1 MEPRRPAA
9 FENGEVTHMQAG
21 IGTEHDLLLQ
31 QKKKNVNKKRLDT
44 WLLLLPTLGIFI
56 FFFLL
61 PLFFLFM
68 TSFKNFDASTGVGN
82 EWTLQNYIKFMS
94 DPFYLGVVWRTV
106 KIALLTTLITIAI
119 SYPVA
124 FQISRSKGRAR
135 NYLTLL
141 VLSPLLISMV
151 IRCYGWVILLSNNGV
166 VNNTLLKLGWID
178 QPLTLLYTELSVVI
192 GMVHVLFP
200 YMVLS
205 IMGSLEKIDP
215 SVIRASQNLGA
226 SSFRTFFSIL
236 LPLTL
241 PGVFAGSV
249 MVFSLSVSSFVTPA
263 ILGGPQVK
271 VMSYLTYE
279 QVAVM
284 LNWPYGGAIGFLLI
298 LIATITI
305 IAYSKILARSE
316 KGVAIQ

>member
-1 MEPRRPAA
+1 
-9 FENGEVTHMQAG
+9 MQAE
-21 IGTEHDLLLQ
+21 TAYQEQELLFRE
-31 QKKKNVNKKRLDT
+31 KKKHLTKKKLDYL
-44 WLLLLPTLGIFI
+44 LLLLPTLGIFI

-61 PLFFLFM
+61 PLFFLFI
-68 TSFKNFDASTGVGN
+68 TSFKTFDAASGIGN
-82 EWTLQNYIKFMS
+82 DWTLQNYIKFIT
-94 DPFYLGVVWRTV
+94 DKFYLGVVWRTV
-106 KIALLTTLITIAI
+106 KIALITTLAAI
-119 SYPVA
+119 VISFPVA
-124 FQISRSKGRAR
+124 YQITKAKGRMK

-166 VNNTLLKLGWID
+166 VNHTLMKIGLID
-178 QPLTLLYTELSVVI
+178 KPLTLLYTEFSVVI

-205 IMGSLEKIDP
+205 IMGSLERIDP

-226 SSFRTFFSIL
+226 SSIRTFFSVI

-241 PGVFAGSV
+241 PGIFAGSV
-249 MVFSLSVSSFVTPA
+249 MVFSLGVSSFVTPA

-271 VMSYLTYE
+271 VMSFLTYE
-279 QVAVM
+279 QVGIM
-284 LNWPYGGAIGFLLI
+284 LNWPYGSAIGFLLI
-298 LIATITI
+298 FIATITI
-305 IAYSKILARSE
+305 IIYSKLLTSSK

>member
-1 MEPRRPAA
+1 M
-9 FENGEVTHMQAG
+9 
-21 IGTEHDLLLQ
+21 
-31 QKKKNVNKKRLDT
+31 
-44 WLLLLPTLGIFI
+44 LLLLPTLGIFI

-61 PLFFLFM
+61 PLFFLFI
-68 TSFKNFDASTGVGN
+68 TSFKTFDASSGIGN
-82 EWTLQNYIKFMS
+82 DWTLQNYIKFIT
-94 DPFYLGVVWRTV
+94 DKFYLGVVWRTV
-106 KIALLTTLITIAI
+106 KIALITTLAAI
-119 SYPVA
+119 VISFPVA
-124 FQISRSKGRAR
+124 YQITKAKGRIK

-166 VNNTLLKLGWID
+166 VNNTLMNFGLID
-178 QPLTLLYTELSVVI
+178 KPLTLLYTEFSVVI

-205 IMGSLEKIDP
+205 IMGSLERIDP

-226 SSFRTFFSIL
+226 SSIRTFFSVI

-241 PGVFAGSV
+241 PGIFAGSV
-249 MVFSLSVSSFVTPA
+249 MVFSLGVSSFVTPA

-271 VMSYLTYE
+271 VMSFLTYE
-279 QVAVM
+279 QVGIM
-284 LNWPYGGAIGFLLI
+284 LNWPYGSAIGFLLI
-298 LIATITI
+298 FIATITI
-305 IAYSKILARSE
+305 IIYSKLLTSSK

>member
-1 MEPRRPAA
+1 
-9 FENGEVTHMQAG
+9 MQAE
-21 IGTEHDLLLQ
+21 TAYQEQELLFREKKRNLT
-31 QKKKNVNKKRLDT
+31 KKKLDYL
-44 WLLLLPTLGIFI
+44 LLLLPTLGIFI

-61 PLFFLFM
+61 PLFFLFI
-68 TSFKNFDASTGVGN
+68 TSFKTFDAASGIGHD
-82 EWTLQNYIKFMS
+82 WTLQNYLKFIT
-94 DPFYLGVVWRTV
+94 DKFYLGVVWRTV
-106 KIALLTTLITIAI
+106 KIALITTLAAI
-119 SYPVA
+119 VISFPVA
-124 FQISRSKGRAR
+124 YQITKAKGRIK

-166 VNNTLLKLGWID
+166 VNHTLMNLGLID
-178 QPLTLLYTELSVVI
+178 KPLTLLYTEFSVVI

-205 IMGSLEKIDP
+205 IMGSLERIDP

-226 SSFRTFFSIL
+226 SSIRTFFSII

-241 PGVFAGSV
+241 PGIFAGSV
-249 MVFSLSVSSFVTPA
+249 MVFSLGVSSFVTPA

-284 LNWPYGGAIGFLLI
+284 LNWPYGSAIGFLLI
-298 LIATITI
+298 FIATITI
-305 IAYSKILARSE
+305 IIYSKLLTSSK

>member
-1 MEPRRPAA
+1 
-9 FENGEVTHMQAG
+9 MQAE
-21 IGTEHDLLLQ
+21 TAYQEQELLFRE
-31 QKKKNVNKKRLDT
+31 KKKHLTKKKLDYL
-44 WLLLLPTLGIFI
+44 LLLLPTLGIFI

-61 PLFFLFM
+61 PLFFLFI
-68 TSFKNFDASTGVGN
+68 TSFKTFDAASGIGN
-82 EWTLQNYIKFMS
+82 DWTLQNYIKFIT
-94 DPFYLGVVWRTV
+94 DKFYLGVVWRTV
-106 KIALLTTLITIAI
+106 KIALITTLAAI
-119 SYPVA
+119 VISFPVA
-124 FQISRSKGRAR
+124 YQITKAKGRIK

-166 VNNTLLKLGWID
+166 VNHTLMNFGLID
-178 QPLTLLYTELSVVI
+178 KPLTLLYTEFSVVI

-205 IMGSLEKIDP
+205 IMGSLDRIDP

-226 SSFRTFFSIL
+226 SSIRTFFSVI

-241 PGVFAGSV
+241 PGIFAGSV
-249 MVFSLSVSSFVTPA
+249 MVFSLGVSSFVTPA

-271 VMSYLTYE
+271 VMSFLTYE
-279 QVAVM
+279 QVGIM
-284 LNWPYGGAIGFLLI
+284 LNWPYGSAIGFLLI
-298 LIATITI
+298 FIATITI
-305 IAYSKILARSE
+305 IIYSKLLTSSK

>member
-1 MEPRRPAA
+1 
-9 FENGEVTHMQAG
+9 MQAE
-21 IGTEHDLLLQ
+21 TAYQEKELQ
-31 QKKKNVNKKRLDT
+31 IREKKKNLTKKKLDYL
-44 WLLLLPTLGIFI
+44 LLLLPTLGIFI

-61 PLFFLFM
+61 PLFFLFI
-68 TSFKNFDASTGVGN
+68 TSFKTFDAASGIGHD
-82 EWTLQNYIKFMS
+82 WTLQNYLKFIS
-94 DPFYLGVVWRTV
+94 DKFYLGVVWRTV
-106 KIALLTTLITIAI
+106 KIALITTLTAI
-119 SYPVA
+119 VISFPVA
-124 FQISRSKGRAR
+124 YQITKAKGKIK

-166 VNNTLLKLGWID
+166 VNNTLMNLGLID
-178 QPLTLLYTELSVVI
+178 KPLTLLYTEFSVVI

-205 IMGSLEKIDP
+205 IMGSLERIDP

-226 SSFRTFFSIL
+226 SSIRTFFSII

-241 PGVFAGSV
+241 PGIFAGSV
-249 MVFSLSVSSFVTPA
+249 MVFSLGVSSFVTPA

-271 VMSYLTYE
+271 VMSFLTYE

-284 LNWPYGGAIGFLLI
+284 LNWPYGSAIGFLLI
-298 LIATITI
+298 FIATITI
-305 IAYSKILARSE
+305 IIYSKLLTSSK

>member
-1 MEPRRPAA
+1 
-9 FENGEVTHMQAG
+9 MQAG

-31 QKKKNVNKKRLDT
+31 QKKKNMNKKRLDT

-106 KIALLTTLITIAI
+106 KIALLTTLITIII

-166 VNNTLLKLGWID
+166 VNTTLLKMGWID

>member
-1 MEPRRPAA
+1 
-9 FENGEVTHMQAG
+9 MQAG

-61 PLFFLFM
+61 PLFFLFI

-106 KIALLTTLITIAI
+106 KIALLTTLITIII

-124 FQISRSKGRAR
+124 FQIARSKGRAR

-151 IRCYGWVILLSNNGV
+151 IRCYGWVILLSSNGV

>member
-1 MEPRRPAA
+1 
-9 FENGEVTHMQAG
+9 MQAG
-21 IGTEHDLLLQ
+21 IETEHDLLLQ

-56 FFFLL
+56 FFFFL
-61 PLFFLFM
+61 PLFFLFI
-68 TSFKNFDASTGVGN
+68 TSFKSFDASTGVGN

-106 KIALLTTLITIAI
+106 KIALLTTLITIVI

>member
-1 MEPRRPAA
+1 
-9 FENGEVTHMQAG
+9 MQAE
-21 IGTEHDLLLQ
+21 TTYQEQELLIK
-31 QKKKNVNKKRLDT
+31 QKKKNLTKKKLDYM
-44 WLLLLPTLGIFI
+44 LLLLPTLGIFI

-61 PLFFLFM
+61 PLFFLFI
-68 TSFKNFDASTGVGN
+68 TSFKTFDATSGIGDD
-82 EWTLQNYIKFMS
+82 WTLQNYIKFLS
-94 DPFYLGVVWRTV
+94 DKSYLGVIWRTI
-106 KIALLTTLITIAI
+106 KIALLTTLVAI
-119 SYPVA
+119 VISFPVA
-124 FQISRSKGRAR
+124 YQISRANGRIK
-135 NYLTLL
+135 NYLTML

-151 IRCYGWVILLSNNGV
+151 IRCYGWVILLNNNGV
-166 VNNTLLKLGWID
+166 INNALLNFGLID
-178 QPLTLLYTELSVVI
+178 KPLTLLYTEFSVVI

-205 IMGSLEKIDP
+205 IMGSLERIDT

-226 SSFRTFFSIL
+226 SPFRTFFSIV

-241 PGVFAGSV
+241 PGIFAGSV
-249 MVFSLSVSSFVTPA
+249 MVFSLGVSSFVTPS

-284 LNWPYGGAIGFLLI
+284 LNWPYGSAIGFLLI

-305 IAYSKILARSE
+305 LIYSKLLTTSK

>member
-1 MEPRRPAA
+1 
-9 FENGEVTHMQAG
+9 MQAE
-21 IGTEHDLLLQ
+21 TAYQEQELLFRE
-31 QKKKNVNKKRLDT
+31 KKKHLTKKKLDYL
-44 WLLLLPTLGIFI
+44 LLLLPTLGIFI

-61 PLFFLFM
+61 PLFFLFI
-68 TSFKNFDASTGVGN
+68 TSFKTFDAASGIGN
-82 EWTLQNYIKFMS
+82 DWTLQNYIKFIT
-94 DPFYLGVVWRTV
+94 DKFYLGVIWRTV
-106 KIALLTTLITIAI
+106 KIALITTLAAI
-119 SYPVA
+119 VISFPVA
-124 FQISRSKGRAR
+124 YQITKAKGRIK

-166 VNNTLLKLGWID
+166 INHTLMNFGLID
-178 QPLTLLYTELSVVI
+178 KPLTLLYTEFSVVI

-205 IMGSLEKIDP
+205 IMGSLDRIDP

-226 SSFRTFFSIL
+226 SSIRTFFSVI

-241 PGVFAGSV
+241 PGIFAGSV
-249 MVFSLSVSSFVTPA
+249 MVFSLGVSSFVTPA

-271 VMSYLTYE
+271 VMSFLTYE
-279 QVAVM
+279 QVGIM
-284 LNWPYGGAIGFLLI
+284 LNWPYGSAIGFLLI
-298 LIATITI
+298 FIATITI
-305 IAYSKILARSE
+305 IIYSKLLTSSK

>member
-1 MEPRRPAA
+1 
-9 FENGEVTHMQAG
+9 MQAE
-21 IGTEHDLLLQ
+21 TAYQEKELLIREKKRNLT
-31 QKKKNVNKKRLDT
+31 KKKLDYL
-44 WLLLLPTLGIFI
+44 LLLLPTLGIFI

-61 PLFFLFM
+61 PLFFLFI
-68 TSFKNFDASTGVGN
+68 TSFKTFDPASGIGHD
-82 EWTLQNYIKFMS
+82 WTIQNYLKFIS
-94 DPFYLGVVWRTV
+94 DKFYLGVVWRTV
-106 KIALLTTLITIAI
+106 KIALITTLAAI
-119 SYPVA
+119 IISFPVA
-124 FQISRSKGRAR
+124 YQITKAKGRIK

-166 VNNTLLKLGWID
+166 VNNTLIKFGLID
-178 QPLTLLYTELSVVI
+178 KPLTLLYTEFSVVI

-205 IMGSLEKIDP
+205 IMGSLERIDP

-226 SSFRTFFSIL
+226 SSIRTFFSII

-241 PGVFAGSV
+241 PGIFAGSV
-249 MVFSLSVSSFVTPA
+249 MVFSLGVSSFVTPA

-271 VMSYLTYE
+271 VMSFLTYE
-279 QVAVM
+279 QVAVL
-284 LNWPYGGAIGFLLI
+284 LNWPYGSAIGFLLI
-298 LIATITI
+298 FIATITI
-305 IAYSKILARSE
+305 IIYSKLLTSSK

>member
-1 MEPRRPAA
+1 
-9 FENGEVTHMQAG
+9 MQAE
-21 IGTEHDLLLQ
+21 TAYQEQELLFRE
-31 QKKKNVNKKRLDT
+31 KKKHLTKKKLDYL
-44 WLLLLPTLGIFI
+44 LLLLPTLGIFI

-61 PLFFLFM
+61 PLFFLFI
-68 TSFKNFDASTGVGN
+68 TSFKTFDAASGIGSN
-82 EWTLQNYIKFMS
+82 WTLQNYIKFIT
-94 DPFYLGVVWRTV
+94 DKFYLGVVWRTV
-106 KIALLTTLITIAI
+106 KIALITTLAAI
-119 SYPVA
+119 VISFPVA
-124 FQISRSKGRAR
+124 YQITKAKGRIK

-166 VNNTLLKLGWID
+166 VNHTLMNFGLID
-178 QPLTLLYTELSVVI
+178 KPLTLLYTEFSVVI

-205 IMGSLEKIDP
+205 IMGSLERIDP

-226 SSFRTFFSIL
+226 SSIRTFFSVI

-241 PGVFAGSV
+241 PGIFAGSV
-249 MVFSLSVSSFVTPA
+249 MVFSLGVSSFVTPA

-271 VMSYLTYE
+271 VMSFLTYE
-279 QVAVM
+279 QVGIM
-284 LNWPYGGAIGFLLI
+284 LNWPYGSAIGFLLI
-298 LIATITI
+298 FIATITI
-305 IAYSKILARSE
+305 IIYSKLLTSSK

>member
-1 MEPRRPAA
+1 
-9 FENGEVTHMQAG
+9 MQAE
-21 IGTEHDLLLQ
+21 IKTYQNQEIQ
-31 QKKKNVNKKRLDT
+31 KQKKRKLDKKQLES
-44 WLLLLPTLGIFI
+44 WLLLFPTLMIFI
-56 FFFLL
+56 FFFLF
-61 PLFFLFM
+61 PLLSLFI
-68 TSFKNFDASTGVGN
+68 TSFKTFDPNSGIGDK
-82 EWTLQNYIKFMS
+82 WTLENYVKFLS
-94 DPFYLGVVWRTV
+94 DPFYLGVIWRTI
-106 KIALLTTLITIAI
+106 KIGLLTTLLTVII

-124 FQISRSKGRAR
+124 FHISRASGKVK
-135 NYLTLL
+135 NYLTLI

-166 VNNTLLKLGWID
+166 VNRTLINLGWID
-178 QPLTLLYTELSVVI
+178 KPLTLLYTELSVVI

-205 IMGSLEKIDP
+205 IMGSLERIDP
-215 SVIRASQNLGA
+215 SIIRASQSLGA
-226 SSFRTFFSIL
+226 GLIRTFFSII

-279 QVAVM
+279 QVAVI
-284 LNWPYGGAIGFLLI
+284 LNWPYGSAIGFVLI
-298 LIATITI
+298 FMATVTI
-305 IAYSKILARSE
+305 IVYSRILARSE

>member
-1 MEPRRPAA
+1 
-9 FENGEVTHMQAG
+9 MQAE
-21 IGTEHDLLLQ
+21 TTYQEQELLIK
-31 QKKKNVNKKRLDT
+31 QKKKNLTKKKLDYM
-44 WLLLLPTLGIFI
+44 LLLLPTLGIFL

-61 PLFFLFM
+61 PLFFLFI
-68 TSFKNFDASTGVGN
+68 TSFKTFDASSGIGN
-82 EWTLQNYIKFMS
+82 DWTLQNYIKFLS
-94 DPFYLGVVWRTV
+94 EKSYLVVIWRTI
-106 KIALLTTLITIAI
+106 KIALLTTLVAI
-119 SYPVA
+119 VISFPVA
-124 FQISRSKGRAR
+124 YQISKAKGRIK

-151 IRCYGWVILLSNNGV
+151 IRCYGWVILLNNNGV
-166 VNNTLLKLGWID
+166 INNTLQHFGLID
-178 QPLTLLYTELSVVI
+178 RPLTLLYTEFSVII

-205 IMGSLEKIDP
+205 IMGSLERIDP

-226 SSFRTFFSIL
+226 SPLRTFFSIV

-241 PGVFAGSV
+241 PGIFAGSV
-249 MVFSLSVSSFVTPA
+249 MVFSLGVSSFVTPS

-284 LNWPYGGAIGFLLI
+284 LNWPYGSAIGFLLI

-305 IAYSKILARSE
+305 IIYSKLLMNSK

>member
-1 MEPRRPAA
+1 
-9 FENGEVTHMQAG
+9 MQAE
-21 IGTEHDLLLQ
+21 TAYQEQELLFRE
-31 QKKKNVNKKRLDT
+31 KKKNLTKKKLDYM
-44 WLLLLPTLGIFI
+44 LLLLPTLGIFI

-61 PLFFLFM
+61 PLFFLFI
-68 TSFKNFDASTGVGN
+68 TSFKTFDAASGIGN
-82 EWTLQNYIKFMS
+82 DWTLQNYIKFIT
-94 DPFYLGVVWRTV
+94 DKFYLGVVWRTV
-106 KIALLTTLITIAI
+106 KIALITTLAAI
-119 SYPVA
+119 VISFPVA
-124 FQISRSKGRAR
+124 YQITKAKGRIK

-166 VNNTLLKLGWID
+166 VNNTLMNFGLID
-178 QPLTLLYTELSVVI
+178 KPLTLLYTEFSVVI

-205 IMGSLEKIDP
+205 IMGSLERIDP

-226 SSFRTFFSIL
+226 SSIRTFFSVI

-241 PGVFAGSV
+241 PGIFAGSV
-249 MVFSLSVSSFVTPA
+249 MVFSLGVSSFVTPA

-271 VMSYLTYE
+271 VMSFLTYE
-279 QVAVM
+279 QVGIM
-284 LNWPYGGAIGFLLI
+284 LNWPYGSAIGFLLI
-298 LIATITI
+298 FIATITI
-305 IAYSKILARSE
+305 IIYSKLLTSSK

>member
-1 MEPRRPAA
+1 
-9 FENGEVTHMQAG
+9 
-21 IGTEHDLLLQ
+21 
-31 QKKKNVNKKRLDT
+31 
-44 WLLLLPTLGIFI
+44 
-56 FFFLL
+56 
-61 PLFFLFM
+61 
-68 TSFKNFDASTGVGN
+68 
-82 EWTLQNYIKFMS
+82 
-94 DPFYLGVVWRTV
+94 FYLGVIWRTI
-106 KIALLTTLITIAI
+106 KIGLLTTLLTVII

-124 FQISRSKGRAR
+124 FHISRASGKVK
-135 NYLTLL
+135 NYLTLI

-166 VNNTLLKLGWID
+166 VNRTLINLGWID
-178 QPLTLLYTELSVVI
+178 KPLTLLYTELSVVI

-205 IMGSLEKIDP
+205 IMGSLERIDP
-215 SVIRASQNLGA
+215 SIIRASQSLGA
-226 SSFRTFFSIL
+226 GLIRTFFSII

-279 QVAVM
+279 QVAVI
-284 LNWPYGGAIGFLLI
+284 LNWPYGSAIGFVLI
-298 LIATITI
+298 FMATVTI
-305 IAYSKILARSE
+305 IVYSRILARSE

>member
-1 MEPRRPAA
+1 
-9 FENGEVTHMQAG
+9 MQAE
-21 IGTEHDLLLQ
+21 TTFHEQKLLMK
-31 QKKKNVNKKRLDT
+31 QKKKNLSKKRLDY
-44 WLLLLPTLGIFI
+44 WLLLLPTIGTFI

-61 PLFFLFM
+61 PLFFLFI
-68 TSFKNFDASTGVGN
+68 TSFKTFDAASGIGN
-82 EWTLQNYIKFMS
+82 DWTLQNYIKFLS
-94 DPFYLGVVWRTV
+94 DTFYLGVVWRTV
-106 KIALLTTLITIAI
+106 KIALLTTLIAIVI

-124 FQISRSKGRAR
+124 YQITKAKGKNK

-151 IRCYGWVILLSNNGV
+151 IRCYGWVILLNNNGV
-166 VNNTLLKLGWID
+166 INNTLLELGWID
-178 QPLTLLYTELSVVI
+178 KPLTLLYTETSVVI

-205 IMGSLEKIDP
+205 IMGSLERIDP

-226 SSFRTFFSIL
+226 SPFRTFFSIV

-241 PGVFAGSV
+241 PGIFAGSV
-249 MVFSLSVSSFVTPA
+249 MVFSLGVSSFVTPA

-271 VMSYLTYE
+271 LMSFLTYE

-284 LNWPYGGAIGFLLI
+284 LNWPYGSAIGFI
-298 LIATITI
+298 LIFIATFSI
-305 IAYSKILARSE
+305 IIYSKLLTATK

>member
-1 MEPRRPAA
+1 
-9 FENGEVTHMQAG
+9 MQAE
-21 IGTEHDLLLQ
+21 TSYQEQELLFRE
-31 QKKKNVNKKRLDT
+31 KKKNLTKKKLDYL
-44 WLLLLPTLGIFI
+44 LLLLPTLGIFI

-61 PLFFLFM
+61 PLFFLFI
-68 TSFKNFDASTGVGN
+68 TSFKTFDAASGIGN
-82 EWTLQNYIKFMS
+82 DWTLQNYIKFIT
-94 DPFYLGVVWRTV
+94 DKFYLGVVWRTV
-106 KIALLTTLITIAI
+106 KIALITTLAAIVISFPVAYQITIA
-119 SYPVA
+119 
-124 FQISRSKGRAR
+124 KGRIK

-166 VNNTLLKLGWID
+166 VNNTLMNFGLID
-178 QPLTLLYTELSVVI
+178 KPLTLLYTEFSVVI

-205 IMGSLEKIDP
+205 IMGSLERIDP

-226 SSFRTFFSIL
+226 SSIRTFFSVI

-241 PGVFAGSV
+241 PGIFAGSV
-249 MVFSLSVSSFVTPA
+249 MVFSLGVSSFVTPA

-271 VMSYLTYE
+271 VMSFLTYE
-279 QVAVM
+279 QVGTM
-284 LNWPYGGAIGFLLI
+284 LNWPYGSAIGFLLI
-298 LIATITI
+298 FIATITI
-305 IAYSKILARSE
+305 IIYSKLLTSSK